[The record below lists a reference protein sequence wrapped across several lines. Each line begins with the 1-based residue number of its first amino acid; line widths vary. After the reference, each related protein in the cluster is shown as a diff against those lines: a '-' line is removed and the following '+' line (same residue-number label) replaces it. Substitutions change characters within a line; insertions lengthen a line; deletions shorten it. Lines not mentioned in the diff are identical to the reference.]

1 MKIVVIGAV
10 AAGTSVIAKA
20 RRNSEEVEI
29 VCYTAGRDIS
39 YSGCG
44 IPYYVGEDYISRKN
58 LTPRDVKWFKD
69 RFNVD
74 IFTAHKVEKVIVEE
88 KKILV
93 KNEITGEEF
102 LDTYDKLV
110 ITSGATRLQKLFRI
124 TIPSIKNTIYITAL
138 LRIIWVA
145 NSVDVIFNMTEGGPA
160 YSSQTLSVYIFNKGN
175 ALNLGY
181 ASAMAILL
189 ALVLSVVAIP
199 YLISTFREE
208 DA

>member
-110 ITSGATRLQKLFRI
+110 ITSGARARELEYKGENIFYVRNVEDGDRIKEFIDKNNPKSTLVIGGGFIGLEMLENLTSRGIKTTLIEQEDRIGGKLDKDISRMLEKYL
-124 TIPSIKNTIYITAL
+124 KNK
-138 LRIIWVA
+138 
-145 NSVDVIFNMTEGGPA
+145 E
-160 YSSQTLSVYIFNKGN
+160 
-175 ALNLGY
+175 
-181 ASAMAILL
+181 
-189 ALVLSVVAIP
+189 
-199 YLISTFREE
+199 
-208 DA
+208 

>member
-20 RRNSEEVEI
+20 RRNNEKVEI

-74 IFTAHKVEKVIVEE
+74 IFTAHKVEKVIVGE

-102 LDTYDKLV
+102 LDTYDKRV
-110 ITSGATRLQKLFRI
+110 R
-124 TIPSIKNTIYITAL
+124 
-138 LRIIWVA
+138 
-145 NSVDVIFNMTEGGPA
+145 DVRKSYF
-160 YSSQTLSVYIFNKGN
+160 
-175 ALNLGY
+175 
-181 ASAMAILL
+181 
-189 ALVLSVVAIP
+189 
-199 YLISTFREE
+199 
-208 DA
+208 